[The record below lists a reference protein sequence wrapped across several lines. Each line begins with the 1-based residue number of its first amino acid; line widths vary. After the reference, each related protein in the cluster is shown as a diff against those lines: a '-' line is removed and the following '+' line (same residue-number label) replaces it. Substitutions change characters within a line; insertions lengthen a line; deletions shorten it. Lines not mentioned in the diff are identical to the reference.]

1 MSSLNPLDHAMRSY
15 GGRRGF
21 GGRNRTFR
29 SSSVRAMQVFKR
41 GEGIAGHASPGS
53 LDEEVVPVLGSGDGL
68 GLGVDRWLRQA
79 RKHRFDKSIEQS
91 VERLLAPDNADIV
104 TGHALKPS
112 RDQVFGFGQL
122 GPALEF
128 VLDCRPDERARTCVT
143 PSFHDFI
150 DPNPI
155 FPTQSHGDSG
165 SACRSRVLSHKI
177 APSITKRLSETQI
190 SP

>member
-1 MSSLNPLDHAMRSY
+1 
-15 GGRRGF
+15 
-21 GGRNRTFR
+21 
-29 SSSVRAMQVFKR
+29 MQLLKP

-53 LDEEVVPVLGSGDGL
+53 LDQEVVPVLGSGDGL
-68 GLGVDRWLRQA
+68 GLGVDRWLWQA
-79 RKHRFDKSIEQS
+79 RKHCFDKSIEQS
-91 VERLLAPDNADIV
+91 MERLLAPDNADIV
-104 TGHALKPS
+104 TGHAFKPS
-112 RDQVFGFGQL
+112 RNQVFGFGQR
-122 GPALEF
+122 GPPIEF
-128 VLDCRPDERARTCVT
+128 VLDRSPDERARTCVT

-165 SACRSRVLSHKI
+165 SVCRSPVLSHKI